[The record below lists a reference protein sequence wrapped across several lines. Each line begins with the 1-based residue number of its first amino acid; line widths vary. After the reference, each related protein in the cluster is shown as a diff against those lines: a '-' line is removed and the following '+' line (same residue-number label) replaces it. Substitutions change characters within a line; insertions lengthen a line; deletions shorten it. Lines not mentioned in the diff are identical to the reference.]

1 MMNPGWEQ
9 PDDLHPFVANLTKD
23 PSVGLADY
31 IVKERIFNFFMYQGE
46 MGNFISACSNKLNCN
61 KFQQGCVEDE
71 VLQSST
77 LEEVAA
83 PKPSKGKEC

>member
-31 IVKERIFNFFMYQGE
+31 IVKERIFNFFLYQG
-46 MGNFISACSNKLNCN
+46 NKQL
-61 KFQQGCVEDE
+61 KRKQQINSDNRMFCHHGR
-71 VLQSST
+71 
-77 LEEVAA
+77 
-83 PKPSKGKEC
+83 